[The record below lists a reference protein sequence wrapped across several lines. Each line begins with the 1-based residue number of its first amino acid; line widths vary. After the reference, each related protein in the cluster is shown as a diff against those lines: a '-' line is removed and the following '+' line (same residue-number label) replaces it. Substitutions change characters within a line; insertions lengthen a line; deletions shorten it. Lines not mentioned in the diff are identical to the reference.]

1 MKMNWKDK
9 LEVELNH
16 RKISQCP
23 ELYSDLLKR
32 EILPAFKDI
41 EQVLSKY
48 QIEVN
53 NKGEELRIRY
63 SLSME
68 CYSFK
73 VELVDC
79 KIKFSASYWDSSNPS
94 LESGFDL
101 ELINGFNKIIEF
113 KDINQELV
121 GEVFFE
127 SFQRIIKLFKSSVE

>member
-16 RKISQCP
+16 RKIIQCP
-23 ELYSDLLKR
+23 ELYADLLKR
-32 EILPAFKDI
+32 DILPAFKDI

-48 QIEVN
+48 QIEVI
-53 NKGEELRIRY
+53 NKGEELRVRY
-63 SLSME
+63 AHSME

-73 VELVDC
+73 VELADC
-79 KIKFSASYWDSSNPS
+79 KIKFSASFWDSSNPS
-94 LESGFDL
+94 FEPGSDL
-101 ELINGFNKIIEF
+101 ELINGFNKFVEF

-127 SFQRIIKLFKSSVE
+127 SFQRIIKLFKSSAE